1 MTDFSTYLETRV
13 LDFFLNANSLSTTA
27 PSTVYVALHTADPG
41 EAGTSSEATETG
53 YARASVSF
61 GSASTDT
68 AGATTISNDGA
79 VSIGPITGTPTYT
92 HISIKDAATSGNTL
106 FYGALSSSLTL
117 TSGDSVQF
125 SVGNITVTLD

>member
-1 MTDFSTYLETRV
+1 MTDFTTYLETRT

-27 PSTVYVALHTADPG
+27 PTTVYVALHTATPG
-41 EAGTSSEATETG
+41 EAGTASEATETG
-53 YARASVSF
+53 YARAAVSF
-61 GSASTDT
+61 GSATTDT

-92 HISIKDAATSGNTL
+92 HISIKDAASSGNTL
-106 FYGALSSSLTL
+106 CYGALSSNITL

-125 SVGNITVTLD
+125 SVGNISVTLD